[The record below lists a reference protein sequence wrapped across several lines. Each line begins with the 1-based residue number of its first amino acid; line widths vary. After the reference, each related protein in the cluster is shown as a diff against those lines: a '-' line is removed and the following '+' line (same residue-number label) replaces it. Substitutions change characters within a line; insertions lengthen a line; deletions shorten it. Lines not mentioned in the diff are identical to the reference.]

1 MGKYIGISLFI
12 LLVLIIEVWLHPGPE
27 PVETASVSTAIQGEQ
42 PADNQQ
48 YDKYVEAAKEA
59 AKTVNTAIYWALH
72 DLLLLSDKTLE
83 GWKNIQN
90 PFFRFLIFFGA
101 VMGLLNVA
109 LALKRSLQAKKMAIF
124 CPYPECRGSGKPIA
138 GSWNRYRCKRGH
150 QFNGEAHGI
159 Y

>member
-1 MGKYIGISLFI
+1 MIVALISLVLFI
-12 LLVLIIEVWLHPGPE
+12 ESQRHPGPE
-27 PVETASVSTAIQGEQ
+27 PVEIAPTSTGIQNEQ
-42 PADNQQ
+42 PADKQQ
-48 YDKYVEAAKEA
+48 NDKYVESAKEA
-59 AKTVNTAIYWALH
+59 AKVVNAAIYWTLH
-72 DLLLLSDKTLE
+72 DLLLLSRNILE

-90 PFFRFLIFFGA
+90 PLFRFLIFFGA
-101 VMGLLNVA
+101 VMGMLNVA

-124 CPYPECRGSGKPIA
+124 CPYPECRASGEPIA